1 MGELNFGNMTPPEFY
16 KMRREQVRICLKNA
30 YDRNLTLFLKDYEE
44 DMFTSMRMMKRI
56 YDTVGKEITTEL
68 YNKYNIPEDQ
78 RDKSLFTTSVYR
90 KYKLRI
96 KIKKL
101 SYLETNTIEQIQS
114 DYDTVDL
121 SDITIKPWITCYTGI
136 EWLDFPEPIY
146 HVLKANNLN
155 AVMDI
160 MELTF
165 ENLCRLFPNNDI
177 APRYVEAQLGI
188 QGYSLKE
195 CSEKI
200 NVKKF

>member
-56 YDTVGKEITTEL
+56 YDNAGKEITTEL

-121 SDITIKPWITCYTGI
+121 SDITAKPWITCYTEI
-136 EWLDFPEPIY
+136 EWLDFPKPIY

-155 AVMDI
+155 VVMDI

-165 ENLCRLFPNNDI
+165 ENLCKLFPNNDI
-177 APRYVEAQLGI
+177 APKYIEAQLGI
-188 QGYSLKE
+188 QGYSLRE
-195 CSEKI
+195 CSEKLDI
-200 NVKKF
+200 KKF